1 MTDFLTDYGVLIALV
16 CAGAAV
22 LYGALVTQRL
32 LALSPGNDRM
42 QEISGA
48 VQEGAKAYLNRQY
61 TIIACV
67 AIPLAILVTLATS
80 SITTG
85 IGFVIGGVLSGA
97 AGFIGMNVSVRS
109 NARVA
114 EAARGGVPPA
124 LDAAFKGGS
133 VTGLLVVGL
142 ALLGVA
148 GYFGVLVLAGDS
160 DKEAIDAL
168 VGLGFGGSLI
178 SVFARLG
185 GGIFTKAADVGA
197 DLVGKVEAGIP
208 EDDPRNPA
216 VIADNVGDNV
226 GDCAGM
232 AADLFE
238 TYAVT
243 AVAVMLLGVLTFPEF
258 AREVAIYPL
267 VLGGVAIIASII
279 GALIGQ
285 VEDRQRRGGPLQG
298 TDHLRR

>member
-1 MTDFLTDYGVLIALV
+1 MTDFLTEYGVVVALV

-22 LYGALVTQRL
+22 LYGLLVTQRL
-32 LALSPGNDRM
+32 LSKSAGNDRM
-42 QEISGA
+42 REISGA

-61 TIIACV
+61 TIIASL
-67 AIPLAILVTLATS
+67 AIPIAVLLLILQDYKTA
-80 SITTG
+80 
-85 IGFVIGGVLSGA
+85 IGFLIGATLSGA
-97 AGFIGMNVSVRS
+97 TGFIGMNVSVRA

-124 LDAAFKGGS
+124 LDVAFKGGS

-148 GYFGVLVLAGDS
+148 GYYGILVLTGSS
-160 DKEAIDAL
+160 DKEAVDAL
-168 VGLGFGGSLI
+168 IGLGFGGSLI

-232 AADLFE
+232 A
-238 TYAVT
+238 
-243 AVAVMLLGVLTFPEF
+243 
-258 AREVAIYPL
+258 
-267 VLGGVAIIASII
+267 
-279 GALIGQ
+279 
-285 VEDRQRRGGPLQG
+285 
-298 TDHLRR
+298 